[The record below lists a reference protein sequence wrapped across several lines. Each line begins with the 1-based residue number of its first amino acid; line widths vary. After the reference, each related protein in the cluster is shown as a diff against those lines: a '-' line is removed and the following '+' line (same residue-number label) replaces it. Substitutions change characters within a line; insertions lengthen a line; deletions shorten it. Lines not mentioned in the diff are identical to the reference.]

1 MADAEPERPPYMI
14 VDGHSM
20 IFAWEDLRTLHEQ
33 SSAAAR
39 EQLTHRLT
47 TYQDT
52 TGEHV
57 VLVFDGRGD
66 GTHADSDEDGIQIF
80 YSPEGTTADQVI
92 ERLAGKY
99 AQSRKLTIASRD
111 RAVLDTCSAFGADAI
126 SANGLLDLLA
136 EAERRLRERL
146 S

>member
-20 IFAWEDLRTLHEQ
+20 IFAWEDLRSLHEH

-47 TYQDT
+47 TYQDA
-52 TGEHV
+52 TGERV

-66 GTHADSDEDGIQIF
+66 GSHSAADEEGIQIF

-136 EAERRLRERL
+136 GAERRLRERL
-146 S
+146 P